1 NNDPAHFQK
10 IPDFFD
16 LIVVDAP
23 CSGSGLFRKDPEA
36 VKEWSTDAVALC
48 SARQERILA
57 DILPALAENGFLIY
71 STCSY
76 AVE

>member
-1 NNDPAHFQK
+1 
-10 IPDFFD
+10 
-16 LIVVDAP
+16 
-23 CSGSGLFRKDPEA
+23 

-76 AVE
+76 AVEEDEAIAEWLIREMNMEPVFIPVDATWNIV